1 MKDERNATAYP
12 LQKASIDKTKEKEMN
27 FETTFTQR
35 LLVTLRLHRQLVL
48 NYLKQYSNI
57 ISLNEQGQMI
67 YEDDAMENSNMI
79 DLLTWMMK
87 LKSNNSNQISPFV
100 SFLFAKA
107 ITECNVPLEWIKNK
121 DILTMV
127 NTVKKSDE
135 ELMQDTS
142 IKSSKLLEKPKD
154 KIKWEEFKPYKDQGK
169 QKSNQLQGDREECGG
184 DNF

>member
-67 YEDDAMENSNMI
+67 YEDDVMENSNMI

-87 LKSNNSNQISPFV
+87 LKSNNSN
-100 SFLFAKA
+100 
-107 ITECNVPLEWIKNK
+107 
-121 DILTMV
+121 
-127 NTVKKSDE
+127 
-135 ELMQDTS
+135 
-142 IKSSKLLEKPKD
+142 
-154 KIKWEEFKPYKDQGK
+154 
-169 QKSNQLQGDREECGG
+169 
-184 DNF
+184 

>member
-27 FETTFTQR
+27 FETIFTQR

-67 YEDDAMENSNMI
+67 YEDDVMENSNMI

-87 LKSNNSNQISPFV
+87 LKSNNSN
-100 SFLFAKA
+100 
-107 ITECNVPLEWIKNK
+107 
-121 DILTMV
+121 
-127 NTVKKSDE
+127 
-135 ELMQDTS
+135 
-142 IKSSKLLEKPKD
+142 
-154 KIKWEEFKPYKDQGK
+154 
-169 QKSNQLQGDREECGG
+169 
-184 DNF
+184 

>member
-12 LQKASIDKTKEKEMN
+12 LQKASIDKTKEEEMN

-57 ISLNEQGQMI
+57 ISLNKQGQMI
-67 YEDDAMENSNMI
+67 YEDNVMENSNMI

-87 LKSNNSNQISPFV
+87 LKSHNTNQISLFV

-107 ITECNVPLEWIKNK
+107 IAKCNVPLEWIKNK

-127 NTVKKSDE
+127 NTVNSCR
-135 ELMQDTS
+135 
-142 IKSSKLLEKPKD
+142 I
-154 KIKWEEFKPYKDQGK
+154 
-169 QKSNQLQGDREECGG
+169 LQ
-184 DNF
+184 